1 MSSGQV
7 KFSVQLEKWPWSS
20 DGQFVD
26 IDIIV
31 KLPKG
36 RIPKKIDKNKPRGQ
50 HPHGKQRPEAF
61 DFGSNALAFFSRKVS
76 TVVVKKAI

>member
-36 RIPKKIDKNKPRGQ
+36 RIPKKMDKNKLQ
-50 HPHGKQRPEAF
+50 GKQRPKAF